1 MTDDRCMTLLNR
13 GKAAEFLSMSISSF
27 DTARKK
33 PNFPAPVIML
43 NSSKWI
49 QSDLEQYIE
58 DSKVTEVS
66 E

>member
-1 MTDDRCMTLLNR
+1 MTLLNR
-13 GKAAEFLSMSISSF
+13 GKAAKFLGMSISSF

-49 QSDLEQYIE
+49 QSDLEQFIQ
-58 DSKVTEVS
+58 DSKAEVRND
-66 E
+66 